1 MLSRPSPAAPNADST
16 SKPAVYGVRSLVAA
30 VLVAIAAL
38 LLGFFLGRHLR
49 RGSEAAHPENTQA
62 GASTAIAPGTGDQEP
77 TQVYAHNIMLRKG
90 PNFRIYL
97 VWISGRMVRTKAGVN
112 PSFDDPDSF
121 ILQIDKGVI
130 RANIGDICK
139 YLNSAL
145 GANGPLRN
153 IEIRPDGDQ
162 IRIRGSVK
170 KVVSLPI
177 EILGTV
183 APTPDGKVR
192 LHVQHI
198 SVLKMPVKGLLG
210 AFDVSLSDLVHSTNM
225 MEGVTLS
232 GNDIVFD
239 TEKLLPPP
247 HIHGLLTAVQVRVPD
262 IEVVY
267 GNAPNDPS
275 RLAQWHNFLRFR
287 NGAINFGRLT
297 MHRAD
302 LTMIDAVN
310 EPWFDLDLV
319 NYQNQIESGYTR
331 MTNQSGLEMY
341 MPSLKSHVP
350 TPAGQSVT
358 LEWLKNRN
366 TSLPPDVVKR
376 AKQH

>member
-1 MLSRPSPAAPNADST
+1 MFI
-16 SKPAVYGVRSLVAA
+16 
-30 VLVAIAAL
+30 AIAAL
-38 LLGFFLGRHLR
+38 VLGFFLGRHHLQR
-49 RGSEAAHPENTQA
+49 SEPAPQENTAA
-62 GASTAIAPGTGDQEP
+62 GASTAVAPGQADRVP
-77 TQVYAHNIMLRKG
+77 TDVYAHNIMLRKG

-97 VWISGRMVRTKAGVN
+97 VWIAGRMERTKASVN

-121 ILQIDKGVI
+121 ILHIDKGVI

-139 YLNSAL
+139 YLNSTL
-145 GANGPLRN
+145 GPNGPLRN

-162 IRIRGSVK
+162 VRIRGSVK
-170 KVVSLPI
+170 KVVSIPV
-177 EILGTV
+177 EILGSV

-192 LHVQHI
+192 FHVQHI

-210 AFDVSLSDLVHSTNM
+210 AFDVQLSDLVHSTNM
-225 MEGVTLS
+225 DGVSLS

-247 HIHGLLTAVQVRVPD
+247 HIHGVLTAVEVRVPD
-262 IEVVY
+262 IEVIY

-275 RLAQWHNFLRFR
+275 KLAQWHNFLRFR
-287 NGAINFGRLT
+287 NGAINFGKLT
-297 MHRAD
+297 MQHTD

-331 MTNQSGLEMY
+331 VTNQSGLEMY

-350 TPAGQSVT
+350 TPPGQSVT
-358 LEWLKNRN
+358 LDWLKNRN
-366 TSLPPDVVKR
+366 TSLPPDV
-376 AKQH
+376 AKKAKLH